1 MRNKKKV
8 KMMDKKFINKT
19 LKDERKIFHENLDL
33 LLSLIELTSQE
44 RPSEALESIEVYAYL
59 LKTYC
64 KNFISWEERKKVNE
78 KENESEG
85 ERCGKCGCG
94 KCKKWG

>member
-1 MRNKKKV
+1 
-8 KMMDKKFINKT
+8 MMDKKFINKT

-33 LLSLIELTSQE
+33 L
-44 RPSEALESIEVYAYL
+44 RPSEALESIEAYAYL

-78 KENESEG
+78 KENEKKC
-85 ERCGKCGCG
+85 ERCGKYEKYGCESYG
-94 KCKKWG
+94 

>member
-1 MRNKKKV
+1 ML
-8 KMMDKKFINKT
+8 DKKFINKT

-44 RPSEALESIEVYAYL
+44 RPYEALESIEVYVYL

-64 KNFISWEERKKVNE
+64 KNFILLEERKKVNE
-78 KENESEG
+78 KENEKENEREG

-94 KCKKWG
+94 KCQKWG